1 MSYIENVPD
10 ELLEHKDRAIVAVLN
25 ANRDCTEHE
34 AEEMINAIVS
44 LVFETMKFYLDEEM
58 NDELTNH

>member
-1 MSYIENVPD
+1 MSYIDDVPP
-10 ELLEHKDRAIVAVLN
+10 ELSEHKDRAVVAVLN
-25 ANRDCTEHE
+25 ANEGCKEHE

>member
-1 MSYIENVPD
+1 MSYIDDVPP
-10 ELLEHKDRAIVAVLN
+10 ELSEHKDRAVVAVLN
-25 ANRDCTEHE
+25 ANEGCNEHE